1 MKLNNPNKITFS
13 RIAFIPLVMFFYLAN
28 FIPYGIGKFVALF
41 FFMLA
46 AYTDHLD
53 GYLARK
59 NNEVTNLGKFLDP
72 IADKLLVFAAL
83 VLLCIDHTI
92 IPIFAEIVLFIMLAR
107 DFIVG
112 ALRQVAA
119 SNNVIISADKWGKL
133 KTVLQDIALS
143 VLLGYSALVTLSLS
157 VSIPTLLLTIFM
169 WTGYVTI
176 GLATLVSIISGI
188 NYCVK
193 NKQVFEN

>member
-1 MKLNNPNKITFS
+1 MKLNLPNKITIS
-13 RIAFIPLVMFFYLAN
+13 RIVLIPLIVFLYLAD
-28 FIPYGIGKFVALF
+28 FIPYNIGKFLALA

-53 GYLARK
+53 GHYARQY
-59 NNEVTNLGKFLDP
+59 NQVTNLGKFLDP

-83 VLLCIDHTI
+83 VLICVDGTV
-92 IPIFAEIVLFIMLAR
+92 PRIFAELVLFIMLAR

-119 SNNVIISADKWGKL
+119 SNNVVIAADKFGKL

-143 VLLGYSALVTLSLS
+143 VLLLYAALAFNGLVNLNSVIMQVIMWIGYISL
-157 VSIPTLLLTIFM
+157 
-169 WTGYVTI
+169 
-176 GLATLVSIISGI
+176 GLATIVSILSGI
-188 NYCVK
+188 NYCIK
-193 NKQVFEN
+193 NKEVFKG

>member
-1 MKLNNPNKITFS
+1 MKLNRPNKITFS

-28 FIPYGIGKFVALF
+28 FIPYGIGKFLSLF

-59 NNEVTNLGKFLDP
+59 HNEVTNLGKFLDP

-83 VLLCIDHTI
+83 VLLCVDHTI

-112 ALRQVAA
+112 ALRQIAA

-133 KTVLQDIALS
+133 KTFLQDIGISVLLTYSAIVALS
-143 VLLGYSALVTLSLS
+143 VSVEVPALL
-157 VSIPTLLLTIFM
+157 IDMFM
-169 WTGYVTI
+169 WVGYITI
-176 GLATLVSIISGI
+176 GLATVVSIISGI

-193 NKQVFEN
+193 NRKVFEN

>member
-1 MKLNNPNKITFS
+1 MKLNKPNKITVS
-13 RIAFIPLVMFFYLAN
+13 RIVFIPFVMFFYLAS
-28 FIPYGIGKFVALF
+28 FIPYGIGKFLALL

-72 IADKLLVFAAL
+72 IADKLLVFAVL
-83 VLLCIDHTI
+83 VLICVDHTI

-133 KTVLQDIALS
+133 KTLLQDIALS
-143 VLLGYSALVTLSLS
+143 VLLAYSALVSLS
-157 VSIPTLLLTIFM
+157 ASVALPQLLLQIFM
-169 WTGYVTI
+169 ITGYVII
-176 GLATLVSIISGI
+176 GLATLVSILSGI
-188 NYCVK
+188 NYCIK
-193 NKQVFEN
+193 NKKVFEN

>member
-1 MKLNNPNKITFS
+1 MKLNKPNKITFS

-28 FIPYGIGKFVALF
+28 FIPYGIGKFLSLF

-59 NNEVTNLGKFLDP
+59 HNEVTNLGKFLDP

-83 VLLCIDHTI
+83 VLLCVDHTI

-112 ALRQVAA
+112 ALRQIAA

-133 KTVLQDIALS
+133 KTFLQDIAIS
-143 VLLGYSALVTLSLS
+143 VLLAYSAILALSAS
-157 VSIPTLLLTIFM
+157 VAVPALLIDLFM
-169 WTGYVTI
+169 WVGYIII
-176 GLATLVSIISGI
+176 GLATVVSIISGI
-188 NYCVK
+188 NYCIK
-193 NKQVFEN
+193 NRQVFEN